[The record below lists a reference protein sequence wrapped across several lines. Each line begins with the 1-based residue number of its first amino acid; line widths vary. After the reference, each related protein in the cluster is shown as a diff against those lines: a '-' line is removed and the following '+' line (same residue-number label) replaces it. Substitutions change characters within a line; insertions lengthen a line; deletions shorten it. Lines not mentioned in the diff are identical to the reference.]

1 MQGIFIEGDLSLP
14 YHCAAGDAPQWTGLA
29 GRDRRAVSSQL
40 IPVPPCP
47 PTAGRGPGPA
57 WPSLWGVGLTL
68 RPERSPVDR
77 APDWGVADTRG
88 PEVPAGEAMLGLPSC
103 VAPRTWNPGT
113 GFKPQPCP
121 FYTVWPLAGLP
132 APEAPLPC
140 PPAFHNPLEPELVSG
155 AQFPRSRT

>member
-1 MQGIFIEGDLSLP
+1 MDR
-14 YHCAAGDAPQWTGLA
+14 A
-29 GRDRRAVSSQL
+29 GREGQEGSGLPADTSTPL
-40 IPVPPCP
+40 PPA
-47 PTAGRGPGPA
+47 AGRGPGPA

-68 RPERSPVDR
+68 RPERFPVDR
-77 APDWGVADTRG
+77 TPDWRVADACG
-88 PEVPAGEAMLGLPSC
+88 PEVPAGEAVLGLPSC

-113 GFKPQPCP
+113 GFKPQPYP

-155 AQFPRSRT
+155 AQFPRSRA